1 MGAVFDRI
9 RAAVAENRYVIGAH
23 AGNQLDERGIA
34 NWQIPASLAEGRL
47 LLERPR
53 SRPNPIVEV
62 EQLLPDGIA
71 VKAVWSWLPYH
82 DAAKLVTVHFLGR

>member
-1 MGAVFDRI
+1 
-9 RAAVAENRYVIGAH
+9 
-23 AGNQLDERGIA
+23 
-34 NWQIPASLAEGRL
+34 L

-71 VKAVWSWLPYH
+71 VKAVWSRLRLILFYIRDSTIVWDDGQVIARRVFEPC
-82 DAAKLVTVHFLGR
+82 GR